1 MYTYIFLWFWCQNQC
16 EIWSFYKTIQVKKK
30 KGPVYISQDLKKL
43 VKKRIN
49 FLKSC
54 EGSTVSALKT
64 GSLSAKTHGYI
75 SKNVSSF
82 LLQLPSIINGDQMK
96 LLCVLSFACSI
107 MDEEN

>member
-64 GSLSAKTHGYI
+64 GSLSAQI
-75 SKNVSSF
+75 
-82 LLQLPSIINGDQMK
+82 LQLPSVITGDEME
-96 LLCVLSFACSI
+96 LSCVLSFASFI